1 MERRTDRTGARR
13 RRYRSIAMIIVVVLL
28 ASLASCAADANDLVK
43 TPNEEGVTAGFWRGL
58 WHGFISL
65 FTFIISLFSDKVG
78 VYEIHNSGGWY
89 NLGFILGVSA
99 FYGGGSGA
107 GTKGSSRRRR

>member
-1 MERRTDRTGARR
+1 MNTLESDRSRRARIIR
-13 RRYRSIAMIIVVVLL
+13 LVAMLFVVAVLL
-28 ASLASCAADANDLVK
+28 SLSACAAGPNDLVK
-43 TPNEEGVTAGFWRGL
+43 SANPEGTVAGFWRGL

-78 VYEIHNSGGWY
+78 VYEVHNSGALY
-89 NLGFILGVSA
+89 NLGFIIGVSA

-107 GTKGSSRRRR
+107 GSRGARRRRE